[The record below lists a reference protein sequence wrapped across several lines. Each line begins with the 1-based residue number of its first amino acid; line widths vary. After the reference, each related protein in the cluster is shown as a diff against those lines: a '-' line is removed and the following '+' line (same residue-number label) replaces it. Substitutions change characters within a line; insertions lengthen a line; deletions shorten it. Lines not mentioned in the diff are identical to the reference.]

1 MKVTQILYLVI
12 FVGIIVYIVTSTRL
26 SDSEGFKDAGL
37 PVNSVSEPTIPKGV
51 EPKRLSIQA
60 MPNASQPGTL
70 PFGPYGQ
77 QASVGSYQYQDP
89 AQLPATLKQIRRL
102 YEDLKGFLVFEGV
115 SIANSSD
122 PSVQLPLTQLRA
134 DSQRLEEEIAVL
146 KKNSGIQ
153 SSLTQQNLADI
164 RGALTFLQR
173 KVRLFQTAGVIS
185 TTEGFESGSGGD
197 DSESD
202 LTRATQEDLEE
213 LQAKVYAAILT
224 LSSSGSTDLV
234 VQARIKNLQNMYSGL
249 EGMVQKLNKGIWT
262 EDDIPLYK
270 ADVSSLMPKLDD
282 PSADISIQFS
292 TDSGNTMPEAG
303 NSLEG
308 LVGNVINSIK
318 DNGMIHVNMELGY
331 NGSGYGLGKAQA
343 KAQAN
348 AEDQDMTTASPF
360 DSTVSGAEQNNSKV
374 GGLNWKG
381 RAESICEQVRLRG
394 LDPLDFGCLA
404 KGATMSPAYSWRG
417 HTKMVCGRLGSTMEP
432 NLPIMSGCPPQEWPG
447 WNAF

>member
-1 MKVTQILYLVI
+1 
-12 FVGIIVYIVTSTRL
+12 
-26 SDSEGFKDAGL
+26 
-37 PVNSVSEPTIPKGV
+37 
-51 EPKRLSIQA
+51 
-60 MPNASQPGTL
+60 
-70 PFGPYGQ
+70 
-77 QASVGSYQYQDP
+77 
-89 AQLPATLKQIRRL
+89 
-102 YEDLKGFLVFEGV
+102 
-115 SIANSSD
+115 
-122 PSVQLPLTQLRA
+122 
-134 DSQRLEEEIAVL
+134 
-146 KKNSGIQ
+146 
-153 SSLTQQNLADI
+153 LTQQNLADI